1 MNAPQ
6 WLLPVLDWLA
16 VIGASSRAFSIV
28 VFGYPLA
35 AAAIFCA
42 VLALLCVGIVG
53 AIVILGM
60 RSKDPT
66 EW

>member
-1 MNAPQ
+1 MNVPQ
-6 WLLPVLDWLA
+6 WLLPLLDWLA

-28 VFGYPLA
+28 VFGYPLV

-53 AIVILGM
+53 AIVLLGM

>member
-1 MNAPQ
+1 MNVPQ

-28 VFGYPLA
+28 VFGYPLV

>member
-1 MNAPQ
+1 MNVPQ

-42 VLALLCVGIVG
+42 VLALICIGIVG
-53 AIVILGM
+53 AIVIFGM
-60 RSKDPT
+60 RSNDPT